1 MGTTIPPLKRR
12 AEDLTQF
19 AGEVSRA
26 HKLAKTDHDDLA
38 RFSKVCL
45 SFSWTGEQMVYLAG
59 QLLALGHGQKLIQ
72 PAAQDWKTP
81 KQLGAKIESK
91 ARTLVADSTI
101 PAYRDDKIGPS
112 KLLMDMVLANPSWGF
127 PSELKDDT
135 YAVDVVGSLIS
146 KTLINKRN
154 IIKAAILG
162 SLGSD
167 PAEGATLRQGAL
179 NIVQLVAVI
188 FEKLKVKSTRP
199 DLRMRGRVAVLRKLM
214 SEKNDSKYWGDVDKK
229 LANVRN
235 KHPDPGA
242 QSKFIQKYML
252 DPDLQTYG
260 LVNLQSLASVPAT
273 APVAVPIADPSTA
286 STSTASAGEN
296 DDDD

>member
-1 MGTTIPPLKRR
+1 MSSGSLSFDDAMDMPLDSSPLKEPSPRAPAALASTRR

-26 HKLAKTDHDDLA
+26 HKLAKTDHDDLV
-38 RFSKVCL
+38 RFSK
-45 SFSWTGEQMVYLAG
+45 
-59 QLLALGHGQKLIQ
+59 
-72 PAAQDWKTP
+72 
-81 KQLGAKIESK
+81 AKIESK

-154 IIKAAILG
+154 IIKVVIQG

-167 PAEGATLRQGAL
+167 PAEGATLRPGAL

-188 FEKLKVKSTRP
+188 FEKLKVKSIHP
-199 DLRMRGRVAVLRKLM
+199 DLRMCGRVAVLRKLM

-242 QSKFIQKYML
+242 QSKFIKKYML